1 MISKFDICKLQD
13 LPIEQVAE
21 ALNLSVNRHKAV
33 CPFHD
38 DSHPSLTF
46 NTRKNRFRCCTNPCR
61 GASAIAAD
69 EMMR

>member
-38 DSHPSLTF
+38 DSHPSLTVYCH
-46 NTRKNRFRCCTNPCR
+46 RKVNSFAT
-61 GASAIAAD
+61 
-69 EMMR
+69 EK